1 MDLPRP
7 APSSSNP
14 TEIRHGRLLAMQG
27 KTFSSPAICII
38 AAASL
43 ATSSSKTCLANRWIH
58 GSSRAF
64 LAVQQRVVPKPEL
77 WDDAV
82 IWEKQGEYI
91 ISDSASCDYHVLA
104 VDMTDA

>member
-14 TEIRHGRLLAMQG
+14 TEIRHGRLLAMQD
-27 KTFSSPAICII
+27 
-38 AAASL
+38 
-43 ATSSSKTCLANRWIH
+43 RWIH

-82 IWEKQGEYI
+82 IWEKQAVCSWKHTSVGSS
-91 ISDSASCDYHVLA
+91 ISILSRAELVHKFKDMINVRLMGASPMDKFR
-104 VDMTDA
+104 

>member
-1 MDLPRP
+1 
-7 APSSSNP
+7 
-14 TEIRHGRLLAMQG
+14 
-27 KTFSSPAICII
+27 
-38 AAASL
+38 
-43 ATSSSKTCLANRWIH
+43 
-58 GSSRAF
+58 
-64 LAVQQRVVPKPEL
+64 VQQRVVPKPEL